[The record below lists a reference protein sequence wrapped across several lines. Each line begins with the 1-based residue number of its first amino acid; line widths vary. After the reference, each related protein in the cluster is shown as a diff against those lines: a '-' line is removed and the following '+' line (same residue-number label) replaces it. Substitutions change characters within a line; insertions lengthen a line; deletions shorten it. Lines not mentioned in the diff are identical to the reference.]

1 MPKIVQ
7 SDTKG
12 LFQQSGTGFDIE
24 TADLRGTPSTVGVTE
39 ITVVTAA
46 DASHTLSV
54 SAPGLV
60 RINAA
65 LASGSVIKLPA
76 ATADNVGLYYKIIFE
91 KTMAAAASIRL
102 PNGGTGNFS
111 GCVIVERCG
120 SSGAGVAEH
129 ATFVRAIAIVPGSSK
144 QQIVL
149 DENDASL
156 GGGIGTTLEFY
167 YASTTEVI
175 VTGRILVNVASTVV
189 TAATATTFTAT
200 GY

>member
-1 MPKIVQ
+1 MPKVIQ

-12 LFQQSGTGFDIE
+12 LFQESGTGFDIE

-46 DASHTLSV
+46 HASHTLSAT
-54 SAPGLV
+54 APGLV

-65 LASGSVIKLPA
+65 LANNSVIQLPA
-76 ATADNVGLYYKIIFE
+76 ASASNVGLYYKIIFE

-102 PNGGTGNFS
+102 PNGGTGNFE
-111 GCVIVERCG
+111 GCVTVERCG

-129 ATFVRAIAIVPGSSK
+129 ATAVRAIAIVPGASK
-144 QQIVL
+144 QQIAL
-149 DENDASL
+149 DENDETF
-156 GGGIGTTLEFY
+156 GGAIGTTLEFY

-175 VTGRILVNVASTVV
+175 VTGRILVNLAT
-189 TAATATTFTAT
+189 TAIDAATATTFTAT